1 MKRRYFVKRFAA
13 SALAAAL
20 LPAARAAELAAEPAP
35 VPGAPIAGGKPVH
48 VLVGFPP
55 GGGTDTVA
63 RLLADKLAVQLG
75 QPVVVDNRPGAGGQ
89 IAAQLLKNARP
100 DGLTLFFS
108 HDHTISIL
116 PLVVRQPGFDPVKDF
131 TQVAGVA
138 SFANTFAVS
147 AATPASSL
155 DEYMTWARQQDGRGS
170 SVGIPAPASV
180 PEFLVKVLSQKY
192 GADLL
197 PVPYRG
203 TAPMVADMLGNQI
216 SAGIGSVPEF
226 IENHRAGKL
235 RVLATLG
242 PQRQKT
248 LPEVPTFAELGLR
261 GFEDLPYYG
270 FFAPKGTPQ
279 DALDAL
285 SEAIRRVMADPGVQD
300 RLDRIGLTPEY
311 MSAAQLTARA
321 RAYEKTWSRIIRE
334 SGFQPQ

>member
-20 LPAARAAELAAEPAP
+20 LAAARAAELAAEPAP

-48 VLVGFPP
+48 ILIGFPP

-155 DEYMTWARQQDGRGS
+155 DEYMAWARQQDGRGS

-180 PEFLVKVLSQKY
+180 PDSSSRCF
-192 GADLL
+192 
-197 PVPYRG
+197 RRNM
-203 TAPMVADMLGNQI
+203 APICCPCPTVAPRPWLGNQI

-300 RLDRIGLTPEY
+300 RLDRIGLTPGY

-321 RAYEKTWSRIIRE
+321 RAYERTWSRIIRE